1 MSSNKLDIQKI
12 VQHRLKKGQ
21 FFEEASDK
29 TQIYLHHTAG
39 NGNAEGVAR
48 FWNSNES
55 QIATAF
61 VIGENGTIVQC
72 FSSKHWAW
80 HLGIDNEDFSRMG
93 SKYKNLNK
101 LSVGIEV
108 CNWGMLKEKDEKFYN
123 YVGGVVNPSYVTTL
137 EEPYKGYKHWY
148 RYTDAQIESTRQLV
162 EYLCET
168 YGIPNTYRKEIWS
181 LDKAA
186 FDGEKGIYTHN
197 SVRKDKADIY
207 PCPRMI
213 KMLQSL

>member
-1 MSSNKLDIQKI
+1 MSLNLDIQKI
-12 VQHRLKKGQ
+12 VQKRLSKGQ

-48 FWNSNES
+48 YWNSNDS
-55 QIATAF
+55 RIATAF
-61 VIGENGTIVQC
+61 VVGENGTIVQC

-80 HLGIDNEDFSRMG
+80 HLGIDSQDFATRG
-93 SKYKNLNK
+93 LPYKNLNK

-108 CNWGMLKEKDEKFYN
+108 CNWGMLKEKNGKFYN
-123 YVGGVVNPSYVTTL
+123 YVKGEINPSYVTTL
-137 EEPYKGYKHWY
+137 ETPYKGYKHWY
-148 RYTDAQIESTRQLV
+148 RYTDAQIEATRQLIV
-162 EYLCET
+162 YLCET
-168 YGIPNTYRKEIWS
+168 YGIPKAYRKEIWS
-181 LDKAA
+181 LDNEA
-186 FDGEKGIYTHN
+186 FKGTKGIYTHN

-213 KMLQSL
+213 KMLESL

>member
-1 MSSNKLDIQKI
+1 MGLSLDIQKI
-12 VQHRLKKGQ
+12 VQKRLSKGQ

-39 NGNAEGVAR
+39 NGNAEGVSR
-48 FWNSNES
+48 YWNSNDS

-61 VIGENGTIVQC
+61 VVGENGTIVQC

-80 HLGIDNEDFSRMG
+80 HLGIDSQDFATRG
-93 SKYKNLNK
+93 LPYKNLNK

-108 CNWGMLKEKDEKFYN
+108 CNWGMLKEKNGKFYN
-123 YVGGVVNPSYVTTL
+123 YVGGEINPSYVTTL
-137 EEPYKGYKHWY
+137 ETPYKGYKHWY
-148 RYTDAQIESTRQLV
+148 KYTDAQIEATRQLV
-162 EYLCET
+162 VYLCET
-168 YGIPNTYRKEIWS
+168 YGIPKAYRKEIWS
-181 LDKAA
+181 LDNEA
-186 FDGEKGIYTHN
+186 FKGTKGIYTHN

>member
-12 VQHRLKKGQ
+12 VQKRLSKGQ

-48 FWNSNES
+48 FWNSNKS

-80 HLGIDNEDFSRMG
+80 HLGIDNEDFARMG

-101 LSVGIEV
+101 LSVGIEI
-108 CNWGMLKEKDEKFYN
+108 CNWGMLKEKNGKFYN

-148 RYTDAQIESTRQLV
+148 KYTDAQIEATRQLV

-186 FDGEKGIYTHN
+186 FDGEKGIFTHN

>member
-1 MSSNKLDIQKI
+1 MSSSLDIQKI
-12 VQHRLKKGQ
+12 VQKRLSKGQ

-48 FWNSNES
+48 YWNSNDS
-55 QIATAF
+55 RIATAF
-61 VIGENGTIVQC
+61 VVGENGTIVQC

-80 HLGIDNEDFSRMG
+80 HLGIDSQDFATRG
-93 SKYKNLNK
+93 LPYKNLNK

-108 CNWGMLKEKDEKFYN
+108 CNWGMLKEKNGKFYN
-123 YVGGVVNPSYVTTL
+123 YVKGEINPSYVTTL
-137 EEPYKGYKHWY
+137 ETPYKGYKHWY
-148 RYTDAQIESTRQLV
+148 RYTDAQIEATRLLIV
-162 EYLCET
+162 YLCET
-168 YGIPNTYRKEIWS
+168 YGIPKAYRKEIWS
-181 LDKAA
+181 LDNEA
-186 FDGEKGIYTHN
+186 FKGSKGIYTHN

-213 KMLQSL
+213 KMLESL

>member
-1 MSSNKLDIQKI
+1 MSSNLDIQKI
-12 VQHRLKKGQ
+12 VQKRLSKGQ

-48 FWNSNES
+48 YWNSNDS
-55 QIATAF
+55 RIATAF
-61 VIGENGTIVQC
+61 VVGENGTIVQC

-80 HLGIDNEDFSRMG
+80 HLGIDSQDFATRG
-93 SKYKNLNK
+93 LPYKNLNK

-108 CNWGMLKEKDEKFYN
+108 CNWGMLKEKNGKFYN
-123 YVGGVVNPSYVTTL
+123 YVKGEINPSYVTTL
-137 EEPYKGYKHWY
+137 ETPYKGYKHWY
-148 RYTDAQIESTRQLV
+148 RYTDAQIEATRQLIV
-162 EYLCET
+162 YLCET
-168 YGIPNTYRKEIWS
+168 YGIPKDYRKEIWS
-181 LDKAA
+181 LDVEA
-186 FDGEKGIYTHN
+186 FKGSKGIYTHN

-213 KMLQSL
+213 KMLESL

>member
-21 FFEEASDK
+21 FFEEVSDK

-72 FSSKHWAW
+72 FSSKHWGW

-108 CNWGMLKEKDEKFYN
+108 CNWGMLKEKNGKFYN

-186 FDGEKGIYTHN
+186 FDGEKGIFTHN

>member
-1 MSSNKLDIQKI
+1 MRSNKLDIQKI

-48 FWNSNES
+48 YWNSNDS
-55 QIATAF
+55 RIATAF
-61 VIGENGTIVQC
+61 VVGENGTIVQC

-80 HLGIDNEDFSRMG
+80 HLGIDSQDFATRG
-93 SKYKNLNK
+93 LPYKNLNK

-108 CNWGMLKEKDEKFYN
+108 CNWGMLKEKNGKYFN
-123 YVGGVVNPSYVTTL
+123 YVGGEINPSYVTTL
-137 EEPYKGYKHWY
+137 ETPYKGYKHWY
-148 RYTDAQIESTRQLV
+148 KYTDAQIEATRQLV
-162 EYLCET
+162 VYLCET
-168 YGIPNTYRKEIWS
+168 YGIPKAYRKEIWS
-181 LDKAA
+181 LDNEA
-186 FDGEKGIYTHN
+186 FRGTKGIYTHN

>member
-1 MSSNKLDIQKI
+1 MSLNLDIQKI
-12 VQHRLKKGQ
+12 VQKRLSKGQ

-48 FWNSNES
+48 YWNSNDS
-55 QIATAF
+55 RIATAF
-61 VIGENGTIVQC
+61 VVGENGTIVQC

-80 HLGIDNEDFSRMG
+80 HLGIDSQDFATRG
-93 SKYKNLNK
+93 LPYKNLNK

-108 CNWGMLKEKDEKFYN
+108 CNWGMLKEKNGKFFN
-123 YVGGVVNPSYVTTL
+123 YVGGEINPLYVTTL
-137 EEPYKGYKHWY
+137 ETPYKGYKHWY
-148 RYTDAQIESTRQLV
+148 KYTDAQIEATRQLV
-162 EYLCET
+162 VYLCET
-168 YGIPNTYRKEIWS
+168 YGIPKDYRKEIWS
-181 LDKAA
+181 LDNEA
-186 FDGEKGIYTHN
+186 FKGSKGIYTHN

-213 KMLQSL
+213 KMLENL

>member
-1 MSSNKLDIQKI
+1 MASNLDIQKI
-12 VQHRLKKGQ
+12 VQRRLSKGQ
-21 FFEEASDK
+21 FFEEPSNK

-48 FWNSNES
+48 FWNSNDS

-61 VIGENGTIVQC
+61 VVGENGTIVQC

-80 HLGIDNEDFSRMG
+80 HLGIDSQDFATRG
-93 SKYKNLNK
+93 LPYKNLNK

-108 CNWGMLKEKDEKFYN
+108 CNWGPLKEKNGKFYN
-123 YVGGVVNPSYVTTL
+123 YVGGEINPSYVTTL
-137 EEPYKGYKHWY
+137 ETPYKGYKHWY
-148 RYTDAQIESTRQLV
+148 KYTDAQIEATRQLV
-162 EYLCET
+162 VYLCET
-168 YGIPNTYRKEIWS
+168 YGIPKAYRKEIWG
-181 LDKAA
+181 LDNEA
-186 FDGEKGIYTHN
+186 FKGTKGIYTHN

-213 KMLQSL
+213 KMLENL

>member
-1 MSSNKLDIQKI
+1 MSSSLDIQKI
-12 VQHRLKKGQ
+12 VQKRLSKGQ

-48 FWNSNES
+48 YWNSNDS
-55 QIATAF
+55 RIATAF
-61 VIGENGTIVQC
+61 VVGENGTIVQC

-80 HLGIDNEDFSRMG
+80 HLGIDSQDFATRG
-93 SKYKNLNK
+93 LPYKNLNK

-108 CNWGMLKEKDEKFYN
+108 CNWGMLKEKNGKFYN
-123 YVGGVVNPSYVTTL
+123 YVKGEINPSYVTTL
-137 EEPYKGYKHWY
+137 ETPYKGYKHWY
-148 RYTDAQIESTRQLV
+148 RYTDAQIEATRQLV
-162 EYLCET
+162 VYLCET
-168 YGIPNTYRKEIWS
+168 YGIPKDYRKEIWG
-181 LDKAA
+181 LDVEA
-186 FDGEKGIYTHN
+186 FKGTKGIYTHN

-213 KMLQSL
+213 KMLESL

>member
-1 MSSNKLDIQKI
+1 MSSNLDIQKI
-12 VQHRLKKGQ
+12 VQKRLSKGQ

-48 FWNSNES
+48 YWNSNDS
-55 QIATAF
+55 RIATAF
-61 VIGENGTIVQC
+61 VVGENGTIVQC

-80 HLGIDNEDFSRMG
+80 HLGIDSQDFATRG
-93 SKYKNLNK
+93 LPYKNLNK

-108 CNWGMLKEKDEKFYN
+108 CNWGMLKEKNGKFYN
-123 YVGGVVNPSYVTTL
+123 YVKGEINPSYVTTL
-137 EEPYKGYKHWY
+137 ETPYKGYKHWY
-148 RYTDAQIESTRQLV
+148 RYTDAQIEATRQLIV
-162 EYLCET
+162 YLCET
-168 YGIPNTYRKEIWS
+168 YGIPKTYRKEIWS
-181 LDKAA
+181 LDNEA
-186 FDGEKGIYTHN
+186 FKGSKGIYTHN

-213 KMLQSL
+213 KMLENL

>member
-1 MSSNKLDIQKI
+1 MSSNLDIQKI
-12 VQHRLKKGQ
+12 VQKRLSKGQ

-48 FWNSNES
+48 YWNSNDS
-55 QIATAF
+55 RIATAF
-61 VIGENGTIVQC
+61 VVGENGTIVQC

-80 HLGIDNEDFSRMG
+80 HLGIDSQDFATRG
-93 SKYKNLNK
+93 LPYKNLNK

-108 CNWGMLKEKDEKFYN
+108 CNWGMLKEKNGKFFN
-123 YVGGVVNPSYVTTL
+123 YVKGEINPSYVTTL
-137 EEPYKGYKHWY
+137 ETPYKGYKHWY
-148 RYTDAQIESTRQLV
+148 RYTDAQIEATRQLV
-162 EYLCET
+162 VYLCET
-168 YGIPNTYRKEIWS
+168 YGIPKDYRKEIWG
-181 LDKAA
+181 LDVEA
-186 FDGEKGIYTHN
+186 FKGSKGIYTHN

-213 KMLQSL
+213 KMLESL

>member
-1 MSSNKLDIQKI
+1 MSSSLDIQKI
-12 VQHRLKKGQ
+12 VQKRLSKGQ

-48 FWNSNES
+48 YWNSNDS
-55 QIATAF
+55 RIATAF
-61 VIGENGTIVQC
+61 VVGENGTIVQC

-80 HLGIDNEDFSRMG
+80 HLGIDSQDFATRG
-93 SKYKNLNK
+93 LPYKNLNK

-108 CNWGMLKEKDEKFYN
+108 CNWGMLKEKNGKFYN
-123 YVGGVVNPSYVTTL
+123 YVKGEINPSYVTTL
-137 EEPYKGYKHWY
+137 ETPYKGYKHWY
-148 RYTDAQIESTRQLV
+148 RYTDAQIEATRQLIV
-162 EYLCET
+162 YLCET
-168 YGIPNTYRKEIWS
+168 YGIPKDYRKEIWG
-181 LDKAA
+181 LDNEA
-186 FDGEKGIYTHN
+186 FKGSKGIYTHN

-213 KMLQSL
+213 KMLESL

>member
-12 VQHRLKKGQ
+12 LQHRLKKGQ
-21 FFEEASDK
+21 FFEENSEK
-29 TQIYLHHTAG
+29 KQIYLHHTAG

-48 FWNSNES
+48 FWNSNDS

-61 VIGENGTIVQC
+61 VVGENGTIVQC

-80 HLGIDNEDFSRMG
+80 HLGIDSEDFIRMD

-101 LSVGIEV
+101 LSVGIEI
-108 CNWGMLKEKDEKFYN
+108 CNWGPLKEKNGKFYN

-137 EEPYKGYKHWY
+137 ERPYKEYKHWY
-148 RYTDAQIESTRQLV
+148 KYTDAQIESTRQLV

-168 YGIPNTYRKEIWS
+168 YDIPKEYRKEIWS

-186 FDGEKGIYTHN
+186 FNGEKGIFTHN

>member
-1 MSSNKLDIQKI
+1 MSSSLDIQKI
-12 VQHRLKKGQ
+12 VQKRLSKGQ
-21 FFEEASDK
+21 FFEETSDK

-48 FWNSNES
+48 YWNSNDS
-55 QIATAF
+55 RIATAF
-61 VIGENGTIVQC
+61 VVGENGTIVQC

-80 HLGIDNEDFSRMG
+80 HLGIDSQDFATRG
-93 SKYKNLNK
+93 LPYKNLNK

-108 CNWGMLKEKDEKFYN
+108 CNWGMLKEKNGKFYN
-123 YVGGVVNPSYVTTL
+123 YVGGEINPSYVTTL
-137 EEPYKGYKHWY
+137 ETTYKGYKHWY
-148 RYTDAQIESTRQLV
+148 KYTDAQIEATRQLV
-162 EYLCET
+162 VYLCET
-168 YGIPNTYRKEIWS
+168 YDIPKAYRKEIWS
-181 LDKAA
+181 LDNEA
-186 FDGEKGIYTHN
+186 FKGTKGIYTHN

>member
-1 MSSNKLDIQKI
+1 MSSNLDIQKI
-12 VQHRLKKGQ
+12 VQKRLSKGQ

-48 FWNSNES
+48 YWNSNDS
-55 QIATAF
+55 RIATAF
-61 VIGENGTIVQC
+61 VVGENGTIVQC

-80 HLGIDNEDFSRMG
+80 HLGIDSQDFATRG
-93 SKYKNLNK
+93 LPYKNLNK

-108 CNWGMLKEKDEKFYN
+108 CNWGMLKEKNGKFYN
-123 YVGGVVNPSYVTTL
+123 YVKGEINPSYVTTL
-137 EEPYKGYKHWY
+137 ETPYKGYKHWY
-148 RYTDAQIESTRQLV
+148 RYTDAQIEATRQLIV
-162 EYLCET
+162 YLCET
-168 YGIPNTYRKEIWS
+168 YGIPKDYRKEIWS
-181 LDKAA
+181 LDNEA
-186 FDGEKGIYTHN
+186 FKGSKGIYTHN

-213 KMLQSL
+213 KMLENL